1 MNPILEPSPMPTQ
14 TMNIGNTASG
24 GIGRSSSTTGSTT
37 FRTTRTCPASKPSAT
52 ASTAAAAKPMTT
64 RSSVAPTCCQSCPF
78 MASSTM
84 APSTTH
90 GAGKNSGLNGR
101 VSWTRPPARLQR
113 RTNTS
118 RAASRHRRARA
129 GGSGSPC
136 SPHSIMAGTLV
147 SNMARILYCRVQ
159 PVNES
164 SGRPRHRPPYA
175 AGHPRRANEADAPFS
190 RRRGI
195 IPAEET
201 NMATSVG
208 FIGVGNMGN
217 PMAGNVLKNFP
228 LTVFDM
234 NPAAMGNLVAAGAR
248 KAASAQEVVEQ
259 SEIVLTCLPASPDV
273 EALYLA
279 AGGLVE
285 RARPG
290 IILIDL
296 SSVLPSTPRKIEPRA
311 RERGVH
317 FLEAPVSGGVSGAR
331 AATLAVM
338 VGGDRDVLERAR
350 PVLRSIGPNIFS
362 VGPVGAGN
370 TVKAIN
376 NMMACVNSLAM
387 MEGVV
392 LARKPGLD
400 PMTVYEAVRASSGGS
415 KALARIP
422 GNIVPRNFAPG
433 FKVQLMNKD
442 LETFTTIAKE
452 LHVPVSF
459 ANVAQRYQQAALAAG
474 LADQDTSVAV
484 TIIEKLAGLD

>member
-1 MNPILEPSPMPTQ
+1 L
-14 TMNIGNTASG
+14 
-24 GIGRSSSTTGSTT
+24 
-37 FRTTRTCPASKPSAT
+37 
-52 ASTAAAAKPMTT
+52 
-64 RSSVAPTCCQSCPF
+64 
-78 MASSTM
+78 
-84 APSTTH
+84 
-90 GAGKNSGLNGR
+90 
-101 VSWTRPPARLQR
+101 
-113 RTNTS
+113 
-118 RAASRHRRARA
+118 
-129 GGSGSPC
+129 
-136 SPHSIMAGTLV
+136 
-147 SNMARILYCRVQ
+147 
-159 PVNES
+159 
-164 SGRPRHRPPYA
+164 
-175 AGHPRRANEADAPFS
+175 S

-259 SEIVLTCLPASPDV
+259 SEVVLTCLPASPDV

-338 VGGDRDVLERAR
+338 VGGDPEVLERAR

-392 LARKPGLD
+392 LARKAGLD
-400 PMTVYEAVRASSGGS
+400 PMTVYEVVKASSGGS
-415 KALARIP
+415 KALERIP